1 MKVALSNPH
10 SAKRVARGAQV
21 IMLPSE
27 DWYVD
32 SKPAGGLLPGRADYL
47 RGLIEADA
55 AALARERAAVAGAEA
70 PGHCP
75 ETSSLVCCQA
85 NM

>member
-1 MKVALSNPH
+1 
-10 SAKRVARGAQV
+10 
-21 IMLPSE
+21 MLPSE

-55 AALARERAAVAGAEA
+55 AALARERAAVAGGAAGAEA

-75 ETSSLVCCQA
+75 ETLSLICCQA
-85 NM
+85 DM